1 MIPIKPASATWTD
14 EQWQAIYQSGNN
26 IIVSAG
32 AGSGKTAVLTE
43 RIIEK
48 LKQGISIQNLIVLT
62 FTNAAAFEMK
72 VRVRKK
78 INAEIKKGNESLKEQ
93 LSLLD
98 QATITTF
105 DSYSLSLVKKYHY
118 LLNIPKDIK
127 VIDNVLV
134 SAYKKQLIEEIIN
147 EKFQTQ
153 DKNFLTLM
161 DTFTVKDDKKMQGI
175 LLTINDKLDTLVDKK
190 AFLETYIETFYQ
202 NERIEKQI
210 ENYVNLINKYQRKM
224 QKILN
229 KMLETVR
236 NDKLYVFT
244 KQLEENLQ
252 GILKSESYDDYVYFL
267 RIYPS
272 ITFPRNKDIDE
283 IEKEDIKERYE
294 ELKKCI
300 EKIKELCCYQDQEE
314 MKKSILS
321 TKIYAKAIVDIL
333 KILNK
338 RLWEYKKQENAY
350 EFADITRLGLDLLEG
365 HPDITEQI
373 KNNINEIMIDEYQ
386 DTNDIGDYFI
396 SLIANHNIYMVG
408 DIKQS
413 IYRFRN
419 ANPKIFMDKYSNYS
433 KHING
438 EKIDLNKNFRSR
450 KEVLDD
456 INELFQYIMD
466 ETIGGADYRNGHQMI
481 FGNMSYEKN
490 KPDQDYN
497 LEILDY
503 PYKDNEDVK
512 EYRGEEV
519 EAFII
524 GYDIINKIKNKH
536 QIYDKDSNILRPIQ
550 YSDCAILLDR
560 KNSFDLYKKI
570 FTYLE
575 IPLTIHKNEDF
586 VASSEIYVIRSILK
600 LIHSLKDSKYAN
612 QNFKHAYLSLKRSF
626 LYQQSDDELL
636 TSLATQKQN
645 NQKVIT
651 ILESDQ
657 ELKQKIEHLSNY
669 SENHSM
675 KELLYEIYD
684 QFNIYDQLTKIG
696 DVDFIGT
703 KLEYLLTVSENFNKI
718 EEFINYFDSSIKEKI
733 DVAFS
738 LNKNTD
744 NNTVNIMTIHA
755 SKGLEYYICYYA
767 GLNKEFSKED
777 LKSKFFF
784 DHELGI
790 VLPNYQEGIKETF
803 YKELVKDHY
812 LEEEIAERIRVF
824 YVALTRAKE
833 KMIMVANLSDSKNK
847 SKLDGNEIVDD
858 FKRLE
863 YNSFYDIL
871 TSINEVLTIY
881 TKKVAIPPLSK
892 DYEII
897 KEKNSEENKKENNS
911 PKQIITISIQK
922 EEMEQAN
929 FSSANTNEIVEQ
941 DTLEY
946 GIKFHQILEYVDFSN
961 LDNIEEPWKSKIE
974 QLLNQEF
981 MKNIHN
987 SKIYREY
994 EFIDQT
1000 DKEEK
1005 HGIIDLMIEEEDKI
1019 IIVDYKLKNIDKTS
1033 YKDQVKG
1040 YISYIK
1046 KQTTK
1051 EVTGYIYSLH
1061 DGIYLKV
1068 E

>member
-1 MIPIKPASATWTD
+1 MIPQKPASATWTD
-14 EQWQAIYQSGNN
+14 EQWQAIYQSGTN

-78 INAEIKKGNESLKEQ
+78 INAEIKKGNENLKEQ
-93 LSLLD
+93 LQLLD

-118 LLNIPKDIK
+118 LLNIPKNIK
-127 VIDNVLV
+127 VIDNVII
-134 SAYKKQLIEEIIN
+134 STYKKQLIEEILN
-147 EKFQTQ
+147 EKFQTR
-153 DKNFLTLM
+153 DKSFLKLM
-161 DTFTVKDDKKMQGI
+161 DTFTVKDDKKMQAI
-175 LLTINDKLDTLVDKK
+175 LLMINDKLDTLVDKQ

-202 NERIEKQI
+202 NDKIETQIEK
-210 ENYVNLINKYQRKM
+210 YVNLINKYQRKIK
-224 QKILN
+224 KILDN
-229 KMLETVR
+229 MIEIVR
-236 NDKLYVFT
+236 NDKLYAFT
-244 KQLEENLQ
+244 KQLEENLR
-252 GILKSESYDDYVYFL
+252 GILKSDTYDDYVYFL

-314 MKKSILS
+314 MKNSILS
-321 TKIYAKAIVDIL
+321 TKIYAEAIVDIL
-333 KILNK
+333 KIMNQ
-338 RLWEYKKQENAY
+338 RLWEYKKKENAY

-433 KHING
+433 NHING

-450 KEVLDD
+450 KEVLED

-466 ETIGGADYRNGHQMI
+466 EAIGGANYRNGHQMI

-490 KPDQDYN
+490 KPDQDYH

-503 PYKDNEDVK
+503 PYKENEDVK
-512 EYRGEEV
+512 GYRREEV

-536 QIYDKDSNILRPIQ
+536 QIYDKDSNLLRPIQ

-560 KNSFDLYKKI
+560 KNTFDLYKKI

-600 LIHSLKDSKYAN
+600 LIRSLKDEKYAN
-612 QNFKHAYLSLKRSF
+612 QHFKHAYLSLMRSF
-626 LYQQSDDELL
+626 LYQEPDDKLL
-636 TSLATQKQN
+636 TVLLDQKQN
-645 NQKVIT
+645 NKKVT
-651 ILESDQ
+651 AMLDHHQ
-657 ELKQKIEHLSNY
+657 DLKQKLTHLFAY

-684 QFNIYDQLTKIG
+684 QFNIYDQLNKIG
-696 DVDFIGT
+696 DVDFIST
-703 KLEYLLTVSENFNKI
+703 KLEYLLTVSENFNNI
-718 EEFINYFDSSIKEKI
+718 EEFVNYFDSAIKEKI

-767 GLNKEFSKED
+767 GLNKEFSKEE

-784 DHELGI
+784 DHDLGI

-812 LEEEIAERIRVF
+812 LEEEIAERIRVL

-833 KMIMVANLSDSKNK
+833 KMIMVTNLSDSKDK
-847 SKLDGNEIVDD
+847 SKLEGNQMVDD

-871 TSINEVLTIY
+871 TSVQEILTIY

-892 DYEII
+892 DYEIV
-897 KEKNSEENKKENNS
+897 KEKSSEEKKKTSTS
-911 PKQIITISIQK
+911 PTQTITIKVQK
-922 EEMEQAN
+922 EKIEQAN
-929 FSSANTNEIVEQ
+929 FASTNAHEIVEQ
-941 DTLEY
+941 ETLEY
-946 GIKFHQILEYVDFSN
+946 GIKFHQILEYVDFEN

-981 MKNIHN
+981 MKNIN
-987 SKIYREY
+987 TSKIYREY

-1000 DKEEK
+1000 ESEEK
-1005 HGIIDLMIEEEDKI
+1005 HGIIDLMIEEEDQI
-1019 IIVDYKLKNIDKTS
+1019 IIVDYKLKNIDKSS

-1040 YISYIK
+1040 YINYIQK
-1046 KQTTK
+1046 HTEKP
-1051 EVTGYIYSLH
+1051 VIGYIYSLH